1 MGARLVGGL
10 SAVAASAFVISFFA
24 ACGASSPAARS
35 SSPPVVVE
43 AADDGWASST
53 WEDRHDLMT
62 WTVLPSMAKRFQTF
76 RGEPSPSLTCRTCHG
91 ADAEVVRYALPNS
104 LPALSRAHMP
114 SRASTDPR
122 TARMVAFMEDE
133 VTPTVAKMLGLRVVS
148 PTSNEARAAGAF
160 SCFTCHPA
168 AP

>member
-1 MGARLVGGL
+1 MGTRLVRGL
-10 SAVAASAFVISFFA
+10 SAIAASSLVVSLFA
-24 ACGASSPAARS
+24 ACGASSPAAKS
-35 SSPPVVVE
+35 SSPPVVV
-43 AADDGWASST
+43 DDSWAKSS

-76 RGEPSPSLTCRTCHG
+76 RGEPSPSLSCRTCHG
-91 ADAEVVRYALPNS
+91 ADAEAVLYALPNS

-114 SRASTDPR
+114 SRASPDPR

-133 VTPTVAKMLGLRVVS
+133 VTPAVAEMLGLRVVS
-148 PTSNEARAAGAF
+148 PTSNEVRVAGTF

-168 AP
+168 AR